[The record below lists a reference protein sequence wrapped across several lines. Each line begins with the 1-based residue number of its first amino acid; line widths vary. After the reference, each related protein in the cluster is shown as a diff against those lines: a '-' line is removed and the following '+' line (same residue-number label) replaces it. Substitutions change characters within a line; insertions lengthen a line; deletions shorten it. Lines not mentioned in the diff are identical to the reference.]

1 MAKLEWDK
9 VGERLYQTGTDHG
22 VLYVASNGTYPA
34 GVAWNGLTGVDESP
48 SGAEASPQYADNIK
62 YLELRSNEDFGATV
76 TAFTYPDEF
85 EQCDGSAEPTPGM
98 FIGQQTRKPF
108 GLSYRT
114 KIGNDTDGD
123 DHGYILHL
131 VYGATASPSQRSY
144 KTINDSPEPIEFSWE
159 FTTTP
164 VKIDG
169 YKPVSHIRI
178 NSTKADSE
186 KLEVLE
192 SVLYGTDGE
201 GNAAGRT
208 ASLPL
213 PDVVKTILT
222 TGQIPS
228 GT

>member
-9 VGERLYQTGTDHG
+9 IGERYYQTGTDHG
-22 VLYVASNGTYPA
+22 VLYVASQGTYPV

-48 SGAEASPQYADNIK
+48 SGAEASAQYADNIK
-62 YLELRSNEDFGATV
+62 YLELRSNEEFGATV

-85 EQCDGSAEPTPGM
+85 EECDGSAEPTPGM
-98 FIGQQTRKPF
+98 FIGQQKRKPF

-131 VYGATASPSQRSY
+131 IYGATASPSQRSF
-144 KTINDSPEPIEFSWE
+144 KTVNDSPEPIEFSWE
-159 FTTTP
+159 ITTTP

-186 KLEVLE
+186 KLGLLE

-201 GNAAGRT
+201 GNAEGRT

-228 GT
+228 

>member
-9 VGERLYQTGTDHG
+9 IGERYYQTGTDHG
-22 VLYVASNGTYPA
+22 VLYVASNGTYPV

-159 FTTTP
+159 VTTTP

-186 KLEVLE
+186 KLGVLE

-201 GNAAGRT
+201 GNAEGRT

-228 GT
+228 